1 MPLKLSFSRLMVSL
15 SYCLDF
21 VSHGLDRHHQRV
33 TFTALALAETLGLP
47 ATDREDLFTAG
58 IIHDAGAS
66 TWREKADLQQFDVDN
81 PWDHC
86 RRGAQLFSRV
96 SFLAPL
102 AEIIFCHHD
111 CWTGPNAS
119 RYAGSEIPLTS
130 RILHLADRVDVLLH
144 TGNTHVLQKRE
155 EVLDRLQAL
164 SGQTF
169 DPELVT
175 AFKEIAARESFWLDL
190 TSPFI
195 RDVLVT
201 YPADM
206 VPEVTP
212 GVLQE
217 VAHLFAA
224 VVDAKSPFT
233 HRHSRGVAQ
242 VAAALAAEM
251 GFSQDEVLL
260 MEVAGL
266 LHDLGKLSV
275 PDEILE
281 KPGPLTRDEFSVIK
295 QHTYYTYH
303 ILQEAGDLEPLP
315 AWAAYHHEK
324 LDGTGYPFHIAAA
337 GLSTGSRLMAVA
349 DTFTALREDRP
360 YRAGMIRP
368 DIERILQEQVTNRAL
383 DQKPVEAL
391 LDNYGRLENIW
402 AALSSA

>member
-1 MPLKLSFSRLMVSL
+1 MILDLSFSRLMVAL

-33 TFTALALAETLGLP
+33 TFTALTLAETQGLP
-47 ATDREDLFTAG
+47 APDKEALLMAG
-58 IIHDAGAS
+58 IIHDVGAS
-66 TWREKADLQQFDVDN
+66 TWREKMPLMEFDVKA

-111 CWTGPNAS
+111 RWAGPNVS
-119 RYAGSEIPLTS
+119 RYSRAEIPLAA
-130 RILHLADRVDVLLH
+130 RIIHLADRVDVLLH
-144 TGNTHVLQKRE
+144 TSNTHVLQKRE
-155 EVLDRLQAL
+155 EILDKLQAL
-164 SGQTF
+164 SGQVF
-169 DPELVT
+169 DPELVA
-175 AFKEIAARESFWLDL
+175 AFREVAARESFWLDL

-195 RDVLVT
+195 RDGLAS
-201 YPADM
+201 YPVNA
-206 VPEVTP
+206 VPEVTR

-217 VAHLFAA
+217 VAQLFAA
-224 VVDAKSPFT
+224 IVDAKSPFT
-233 HRHSRGVAQ
+233 YRHSRGVAQ
-242 VAAALAAEM
+242 VATALAAAM

-281 KPGPLTRDEFSVIK
+281 KPGPLTRDEFSVMK

-303 ILQEAGDLEPLP
+303 ILREAGDLDPLP

-324 LDGTGYPFHIAAA
+324 LDGTGYPFHIAAE
-337 GLSTGSRLMAVA
+337 GLSPGARLMAVA

-360 YRAGMIRP
+360 YRPGMSRP
-368 DIERILQEQVTNRAL
+368 DIERILQEQVASRAF
-383 DQKPVEAL
+383 DREPVEAL
-391 LDNYGRLENIW
+391 LDNYDHLEEMW
-402 AALSSA
+402 TALST

>member
-47 ATDREDLFTAG
+47 AADREDLFTAG

-86 RRGAQLFSRV
+86 RRGARLFSRV

-169 DPELVT
+169 DPELGNRLQGDSGQGE
-175 AFKEIAARESFWLDL
+175 FLAR
-190 TSPFI
+190 P
-195 RDVLVT
+195 
-201 YPADM
+201 
-206 VPEVTP
+206 
-212 GVLQE
+212 
-217 VAHLFAA
+217 HLALYQGRVGHLSGRHGA
-224 VVDAKSPFT
+224 RSDAG
-233 HRHSRGVAQ
+233 R
-242 VAAALAAEM
+242 
-251 GFSQDEVLL
+251 
-260 MEVAGL
+260 VAG
-266 LHDLGKLSV
+266 SS
-275 PDEILE
+275 P
-281 KPGPLTRDEFSVIK
+281 PLCR
-295 QHTYYTYH
+295 
-303 ILQEAGDLEPLP
+303 
-315 AWAAYHHEK
+315 
-324 LDGTGYPFHIAAA
+324 
-337 GLSTGSRLMAVA
+337 
-349 DTFTALREDRP
+349 
-360 YRAGMIRP
+360 
-368 DIERILQEQVTNRAL
+368 
-383 DQKPVEAL
+383 
-391 LDNYGRLENIW
+391 GR
-402 AALSSA
+402 

>member
-1 MPLKLSFSRLMVSL
+1 M
-15 SYCLDF
+15 
-21 VSHGLDRHHQRV
+21 
-33 TFTALALAETLGLP
+33 
-47 ATDREDLFTAG
+47 
-58 IIHDAGAS
+58 
-66 TWREKADLQQFDVDN
+66 
-81 PWDHC
+81 
-86 RRGAQLFSRV
+86 
-96 SFLAPL
+96 
-102 AEIIFCHHD
+102 
-111 CWTGPNAS
+111 
-119 RYAGSEIPLTS
+119 
-130 RILHLADRVDVLLH
+130 
-144 TGNTHVLQKRE
+144 
-155 EVLDRLQAL
+155 
-164 SGQTF
+164 
-169 DPELVT
+169 
-175 AFKEIAARESFWLDL
+175 
-190 TSPFI
+190 
-195 RDVLVT
+195 
-201 YPADM
+201 
-206 VPEVTP
+206 
-212 GVLQE
+212 QE

-315 AWAAYHHEK
+315 AWATYHHEK